1 MLFSRQARW
10 GWLRVPRGT
19 VSTLAKPFR
28 VHTCCVRFASGRLG
42 LPHLP
47 AGTRDLPRQRKFAT
61 LQVSGFP
68 PGSEIRRAGLPRTSE
83 EPYATDALHNCGPR
97 TFSRES
103 TALLRAT
110 TPPALAGE
118 SACRSTARP

>member
-19 VSTLAKPFR
+19 VSTLAKPLR

-47 AGTRDLPRQRKFAT
+47 AGTRDLPPQRKSAM
-61 LQVSGFP
+61 LQASEFP
-68 PGSEIRRAGLPRTSE
+68 PGSVLRRAGLPRTFE
-83 EPYATDALHNCGPR
+83 EPCATDALHNCGPR
-97 TFSRES
+97 TSSREPP
-103 TALLRAT
+103 ALLQAT
-110 TPPALAGE
+110 TLLALAGE
-118 SACRSTARP
+118 

>member
-19 VSTLAKPFR
+19 VSTLAKPLR
-28 VHTCCVRFASGRLG
+28 VHTCCVRFVSGRLG

-47 AGTRDLPRQRKFAT
+47 AGTRDLPPQRNAAM
-61 LQVSGFP
+61 LQVSEFP
-68 PGSEIRRAGLPRTSE
+68 PGSVLRRAGLPRISG
-83 EPYATDALHNCGPR
+83 EPCATDALRNCGPR
-97 TFSRES
+97 TFSREP

-110 TPPALAGE
+110 APLALAGE
-118 SACRSTARP
+118 